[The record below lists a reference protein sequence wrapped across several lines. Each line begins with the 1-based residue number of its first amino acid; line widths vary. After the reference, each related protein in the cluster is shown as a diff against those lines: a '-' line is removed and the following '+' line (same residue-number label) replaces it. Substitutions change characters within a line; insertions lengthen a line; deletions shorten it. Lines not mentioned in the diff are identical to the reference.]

1 MNPVTVINRIVV
13 NPGQLDAFIEAQQKF
28 ARTMPRTMLVG
39 GRMYRSVDGASAVL
53 VSKFPSK
60 SAQEEVLQ
68 STAFKEHLRGL
79 QAFVESST
87 PILYEEAYTTG
98 DFR

>member
-1 MNPVTVINRIVV
+1 MKIAI
-13 NPGQLDAFIEAQQKF
+13 
-28 ARTMPRTMLVG
+28 LVEG
-39 GRMYRSVDGASAVL
+39 
-53 VSKFPSK
+53 KT
-60 SAQEEVLQ
+60 E
-68 STAFKEHLRGL
+68 TAFKEHLRGL